1 MNNNKKQFK
10 IIYKDC
16 GTGRSKVS
24 IVKRES
30 DGKLLIWK
38 HARSHSSRLLESYRK
53 EIDRSKYWRK
63 FGISQVKVCWHPD
76 KQSVLKTYI
85 KGKTLKQ
92 ILKDDPHFFS
102 RTESKPVKALIRF
115 LGLLVDSKYYIH
127 DLKGTNI
134 VFDGD
139 RWHVIDSGKA
149 YSKKTR
155 SATMR
160 EYRKNL
166 LEKWSKELDS
176 RNEVKSLKSFLKKY
190 CR

>member
-1 MNNNKKQFK
+1 MGDNKEHFR

-24 IVKRES
+24 VVKRES

-38 HARSHSSRLLESYRK
+38 RARSYSPRRLESYRK
-53 EIDRSKYWRK
+53 EIDKSKYWRK
-63 FGISQVKVCWHPD
+63 FGISKVKVCWHPD
-76 KQSVLKTYI
+76 KQSILKTYI

-92 ILKDDPHFFS
+92 ILKEKHSFFS
-102 RTESKPVKALIRF
+102 KTDSKPVKALIKF
-115 LGLLVDSKYYIH
+115 LRLLVDSKYYIH
-127 DLKGTNI
+127 DLKGANI

-139 RWHVIDSGKA
+139 RWHVIDSGQV

-166 LEKWSKELDS
+166 LEKWSRGLDS
-176 RNEVKSLKSFLKKY
+176 NNEVKSLKSFLKKY

>member
-1 MNNNKKQFK
+1 MSDNKEHFK

-24 IVKRES
+24 VVKRES

-38 HARSHSSRLLESYRK
+38 RARYHSPRRLESYRK
-53 EIDRSKYWRK
+53 EIDKSKYWRK
-63 FGISQVKVCWHPD
+63 FGISKVKVCWHPD
-76 KQSVLKTYI
+76 KQSILKTYI
-85 KGKTLKQ
+85 KGKTLEQ
-92 ILKDDPHFFS
+92 ILKKKHSFFS
-102 RTESKPVKALIRF
+102 KTDSKPVKALIKF
-115 LGLLVDSKYYIH
+115 LRLLVDSKYYIH
-127 DLKGTNI
+127 DLKGANI

-139 RWHVIDSGKA
+139 RWHVIDSGQA

-166 LEKWSKELDS
+166 LEKWSRGLDP
-176 RNEVKSLKSFLKKY
+176 NEVKSLKSFLKKY

>member
-1 MNNNKKQFK
+1 MNNNKEQFK

-24 IVKRES
+24 VVKRES

-38 HARSHSSRLLESYRK
+38 RARSHSSKRLESYRK
-53 EIDRSKYWRK
+53 EIDKSKYWRK
-63 FGISQVKVCWHPD
+63 FGLSKVKVCWHPD
-76 KQSVLKTYI
+76 KQSILKTYI

-92 ILKDDPHFFS
+92 ILKDDHHFFS
-102 RTESKPVKALIRF
+102 RTDSKSVKALIRF
-115 LGLLVDSKYYIH
+115 LGLIVDSKYYIH
-127 DLKGTNI
+127 DLKGANI

-139 RWHVIDSGKA
+139 RWHVIDSGQA
-149 YSKKTR
+149 YSKMTR

-166 LEKWSKELDS
+166 LEKWSRELDS
-176 RNEVKSLKSFLKKY
+176 NNEVKSLKSFLKKY

>member
-1 MNNNKKQFK
+1 MSDKEHFK
-10 IIYKDC
+10 IIHKDC

-24 IVKRES
+24 LVKRES

-38 HARSHSSRLLESYRK
+38 RARSHSPRRLESYRK
-53 EIDRSKYWRK
+53 EIDKSKYWRK
-63 FGISQVKVCWHPD
+63 FGISKVKVCWHPD
-76 KQSVLKTYI
+76 KQSILKTYI

-92 ILKDDPHFFS
+92 LLKKKHRFFS
-102 RTESKPVKALIRF
+102 KTESKPVKALIRF
-115 LGLLVDSKYYIH
+115 LELLVDSKYYIH

-139 RWHVIDSGKA
+139 RWHVVDSGQA
-149 YSKKTR
+149 YSKNTR
-155 SATMR
+155 SATRR

-166 LEKWSKELDS
+166 LEKWSRELDS
-176 RNEVKSLKSFLKKY
+176 KNEVKILKSFLKKY